1 MTEQEGLQV
10 ITQMIKQAQNNF
22 QKGSGNIIIFW
33 GYLVAIGAL
42 LDFVLSFKFGNK
54 ANLIWLIMIPGF
66 FVNYFMLKKIVR
78 SAIVIT
84 HIDHIVNS
92 VHVAFTVSAIV
103 LQFTFWSLYYYYGA
117 VLQFNMMMS
126 VVLLFAGVAQ
136 YITGKAYRFRPY
148 INGGIIFWLGAVVCF
163 LILPYVLFHFLILA
177 VCMVFGYI
185 IPGLM
190 LNKKA
195 KENV

>member
-1 MTEQEGLQV
+1 MTEQESLQV

-22 QKGSGNIIIFW
+22 QKGSGNCMIFW
-33 GYLVAIGAL
+33 GYLIVFATL
-42 LDFVLSFKFGNK
+42 LVFGLSFKFGNK
-54 ANLIWLIMIPGF
+54 ANFVWLIIIPGWLVTF
-66 FVNYFMLKKIVR
+66 LMMKKINR
-78 SAIVIT
+78 SAIVKT
-84 HIDHIVNS
+84 HINHIVDS
-92 VHVAFTVSAIV
+92 VWIAFFVSAVV
-103 LQFTFWSLYYYYGA
+103 LQLIFWSMYYYYGA
-117 VLQFNMMMS
+117 TLQFNMMMP
-126 VVLLFAGVAQ
+126 VILLNTGVAE
-136 YITGKAYRFRPY
+136 YIMGKAYRFRPY
-148 INGGIIFWLGAVVCF
+148 VNGGFIFWLGAIVCL